1 MHCLQK
7 ILAARAIAQ
16 LDSTLLELLLDQLEG
31 FKVFCVQLRLEG
43 VEQGCIFAFHSL
55 QRQLLVQIIVLLHL
69 LQLPHQ
75 TLLVSERLVLL
86 HDRDIL
92 ALNALILRKVET
104 DALLLLVLLHQL
116 LSMVLALSARA
127 YVLGRR
133 RHILRITVQQLL
145 IV

>member
-1 MHCLQK
+1 M
-7 ILAARAIAQ
+7 
-16 LDSTLLELLLDQLEG
+16 
-31 FKVFCVQLRLEG
+31 
-43 VEQGCIFAFHSL
+43 
-55 QRQLLVQIIVLLHL
+55 
-69 LQLPHQ
+69 
-75 TLLVSERLVLL
+75 SERLVLL

-133 RHILRITVQQLL
+133 RHIL
-145 IV
+145 